1 MALKYDLDRLGWY
14 EFEGLVQALL
24 KRVLGMG
31 VEAWGGQGDW
41 GRDAYFSGSL
51 KYPSKSMTGGPFLFQ
66 CKFVNGA
73 NAAGA
78 QSDAAVL
85 AAIKR
90 ECGRISARLGG
101 GKIPASRAKKEDI
114 WAKAPSHY
122 GFFTNA
128 RLGRGLRTAIDAEL
142 NAVLSSSQ
150 VHQHDGRDICAWL
163 DNARAIARAYPQI
176 LGLADLEQLLSQ
188 WANRDI
194 VRRSETALLEAKEIS
209 PVFVPTGAYELALK
223 TLSKHGFVVLEG
235 PPEMGKTAIGRM
247 IALANLARGWQV
259 VECKDP
265 ADFLKEFKAAS
276 SQIFIADDFFGRT
289 EYDPARIS
297 KWQDDLPHILRRL
310 DNKHWLVLTTRA
322 HLLNLAKSD
331 LDISGA
337 IQSFP
342 DLGEV
347 VVNAG
352 DLSNSEKARML
363 YRHGKAVQLTTEMRQ
378 AVKGSAVKIV
388 GDTHFTPER
397 IRRLCQELTTK
408 PAELLKG
415 REIGELIKDSLA
427 NPTKGMRLSFDKL
440 PGCHRW
446 MLYSLVEAGQGVGHH
461 LWWLGPDSDTLKE
474 IYQRL
479 CPREIIE
486 PFARVSSE
494 LSEAFVR
501 RLGMTATES
510 HIDWI
515 HPSCRD
521 LAIDKLVEDQN
532 ERQHFLSNC
541 GVAGLK
547 LATST
552 GGGPK
557 GDRVFPLLV
566 DDQDWRDFSE
576 RSAKL
581 ITSGV
586 DVLSD
591 LQRNY
596 EVAKKSKIAAN
607 KLSRLEKI
615 LNEDLLSLAVNERS
629 KWGQWN
635 ANSLKTYYA
644 IASGKN
650 RSATPPPELCETI
663 SKSISHTLMRM
674 KKNRI
679 WDEAT
684 AMYSLAQLIDVAR
697 ENKSAELNGTKVTAS
712 IDKLVAAIL
721 GSNATEDIED
731 LIEEDLSAD
740 EKEGLIDGFQNASK
754 SLKIMQKAFPHLDV
768 DGRGDALGEIADFA
782 NDAADTLER
791 ERRSEDDPDEEDDGD
806 HSRSSAEFDIG
817 QLFADF

>member
-1 MALKYDLDRLGWY
+1 MTLKYDLDRLGWY
-14 EFEGLVQALL
+14 EFEGLVQSLL

-51 KYPSKSMTGGPFLFQ
+51 KYPSKSMTVGPFLFQ

-85 AAIKR
+85 TAVKK
-90 ECGRISARLGG
+90 ECARISARLGG
-101 GKIPASRAKKEDI
+101 SKKPASSAKKENL
-114 WAKAPSHY
+114 WPKVPSHY

-128 RLGRGLRTAIDAEL
+128 RLGKGLRTSIEAEL
-142 NAVLSSSQ
+142 TAVLPSSQ

-163 DNARAIARAYPQI
+163 DNSRAIARAYPQI

-188 WANRDI
+188 WANQDI
-194 VRRSETALLEAKEIS
+194 VRRSETALLEAKDIS
-209 PVFVPTGAYELALK
+209 PVFVPTAAYDLALK
-223 TLSKHGFVVLEG
+223 TLAKHGFVVLEG

-259 VECKDP
+259 IECKDP
-265 ADFLKEFKAAS
+265 ADFLKEFKAAAR
-276 SQIFIADDFFGRT
+276 QIFIADDFFGRT

-297 KWQDDLPHILRRL
+297 KWQDDLPYILRRL

-322 HLLNLAKSD
+322 HLLNLAKSE

-352 DLSNSEKARML
+352 DLSISEKARML
-363 YRHGKAVQLTTEMRQ
+363 YRHGKAVRLTAEMRQ
-378 AVKGSAVKIV
+378 SVKKSAVKIV
-388 GDTHFTPER
+388 NNTHFTPER
-397 IRRLCQELTTK
+397 IRRLYQELAANPT
-408 PAELLKG
+408 EFLKSHA
-415 REIGELIKDSLA
+415 IDKLIKDSLA
-427 NPTKGMRLSFDKL
+427 NPTKGMRLSFSKL
-440 PGCHRW
+440 PSSHRW
-446 MLYSLVEAGQGVGHH
+446 MLYSLVEAGQGVGQKF
-461 LWWLGPDSDTLKE
+461 WFGAEVDTLKD

-479 CPREIIE
+479 CPRHLME

-501 RLGMTATES
+501 RWQLSPEES

-521 LAIDKLVEDQN
+521 LAIDQLVDNQI

-541 GVAGLK
+541 GVMGLK
-547 LATST
+547 LATSA
-552 GGGPK
+552 GGGAK

-566 DDQDWRDFSE
+566 DDQDWKDLSE
-576 RSAKL
+576 RSLKL
-581 ITSGV
+581 IVSGI

-596 EVAKKSKIAAN
+596 EVAKKSKTLPN
-607 KLSRLEKI
+607 KLARLEKI
-615 LNEDLLSLAVNERS
+615 LNEDLLSFAVNERS

-635 ANSLKTYYA
+635 ADSLKTYYA
-644 IASGKN
+644 VASAKKQI
-650 RSATPPPELCETI
+650 ATPPPELSTTI
-663 SKSISHTLMRM
+663 LKSISSILMRM
-674 KKNRI
+674 KKDRV

-684 AMYSLAQLIDVAR
+684 ALYSLAQLIDVAR
-697 ENKSAELNGTKVTAS
+697 ENKSSELSTAEVIAA
-712 IDKLVAAIL
+712 IDKLVDAIL
-721 GSNATEDIED
+721 GSDVPEAIED
-731 LIEEDLSAD
+731 VIEEKLSAD
-740 EKEGLIDGFQNASK
+740 EKEELIDAFQMISK
-754 SLKIMQKAFPHLDV
+754 SLKFLDGAFPHLDK
-768 DGRGDALGEIADFA
+768 DGIGDLLLEIAKIA
-782 NDAADTLER
+782 NDAADSLEQ
-791 ERRSEDDPDEEDDGD
+791 ERRSEDDPDEDDD
-806 HSRSSAEFDIG
+806 SDYSRPSSEFDVEE
-817 QLFADF
+817 LFADF